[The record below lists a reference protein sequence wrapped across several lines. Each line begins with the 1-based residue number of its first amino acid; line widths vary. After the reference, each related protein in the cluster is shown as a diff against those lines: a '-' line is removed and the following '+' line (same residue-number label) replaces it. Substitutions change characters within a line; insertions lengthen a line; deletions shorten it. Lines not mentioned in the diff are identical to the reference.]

1 MRKRGT
7 VTSLLTFAFVLCLGI
22 SLQGQ
27 SITLNYFSASP
38 DGSDVLVSF
47 EVPHESGVTN
57 FKLYRK
63 IDSETEWTFLD
74 HVPPTGARSYQYL
87 DYTIF
92 KDEAKNITYKLLV
105 YQGGSVFTYYTNII
119 HNPTSVQRTWGSIK
133 AMFKQ

>member
-1 MRKRGT
+1 MRNR
-7 VTSLLTFAFVLCLGI
+7 VSSFVLILTLAFVCMNLVGK
-22 SLQGQ
+22 GQ
-27 SITLNYFSASP
+27 AMTLNYFSASP

-57 FKLYRK
+57 FKLFRK
-63 IDSETEWTFLD
+63 IDEEPNWTFLD
-74 HVPPTGARSYQYL
+74 HVPPTGALTYNYL

-105 YQGGSVFTYYTNII
+105 YQNSTVYTYYTNII

-133 AMFKQ
+133 AMFK

>member
-1 MRKRGT
+1 MRNRIS
-7 VTSLLTFAFVLCLGI
+7 SLVLILTLAFVCLNLVGK
-22 SLQGQ
+22 GQ
-27 SITLNYFSASP
+27 AMTLNYFNASP

-57 FKLYRK
+57 FKLFRK
-63 IDSETEWTFLD
+63 IDEESNWTFLD
-74 HVPPTGARSYQYL
+74 HVPPTGALTYTYL

-105 YQGGSVFTYYTNII
+105 YQNSTVYTYYTNIL

-133 AMFKQ
+133 AMFK